1 MIDATDSRTAA
12 AAQPKSQIWIWSAKI
27 LVSGG
32 LLYYLLRSVDLAQ
45 VWRTARTASFG
56 WFAAA
61 LAVHLATTVV
71 ATWRWWTLVRAQ
83 NLNVAFRSLLGS
95 YLVAAFFNN
104 FLPSNIGGDVVRIR
118 DTAQSAGSKTLA
130 ATIVLVDRGIGLL
143 GLIFV
148 AALGATMAAQGS
160 ASLGPIGPG
169 ILWAILAGVLALG
182 TWAVLRPQ
190 GIATLLRPLRALHQ
204 EWVEERIT
212 RLTIALA
219 RFRDVP
225 HVLAACIAGAI
236 VVQGMLVV
244 YFALVAHGLHLN
256 ISLAHLA
263 IVVPL
268 SFIVQMLPVSL
279 NGFGV
284 RETTFVLYFT
294 RLGLPAESALAL
306 SFIGAV
312 LIMVF
317 SLLGAVTYLMR
328 RSHLIPARPAS

>member
-1 MIDATDSRTAA
+1 MIDATESHTAA
-12 AAQPKSQIWIWSAKI
+12 AAQPKSQAWIWILKI

-32 LLYYLLRSVDLAQ
+32 LMYYLVRSVDLAQ

-61 LAVHLATTVV
+61 FAVHLATTVV

-83 NLNVAFRSLLGS
+83 RLNVNFRSLLGS
-95 YLVAAFFNN
+95 YLVAGFFNN

-118 DTAQSAGSKTLA
+118 DTARSAGSKTLA
-130 ATIVLVDRGIGLL
+130 TTIVLVDRGIGLL

-148 AALGATMAAQGS
+148 AAVGATMAAHGS
-160 ASLGPIGPG
+160 ASFGPIGPG
-169 ILWAILAGVLALG
+169 ILWTILAGVMALG
-182 TWAVLRPQ
+182 TWAVLRPS
-190 GIATLLRPLRALHQ
+190 GIAALLRPLRAIHQ

-212 RLTIALA
+212 RLTSALA
-219 RFRDVP
+219 RFRNVP
-225 HVLAACIAGAI
+225 LVLVACVAGAI
-236 VVQGMLVV
+236 LVQGMLVL
-244 YFALVAHGLHLN
+244 YFALVANGLHLN

-279 NGFGV
+279 GGFGV

-317 SLLGAVTYLMR
+317 SLLGAVTYLVR
-328 RSHLIPARPAS
+328 RK